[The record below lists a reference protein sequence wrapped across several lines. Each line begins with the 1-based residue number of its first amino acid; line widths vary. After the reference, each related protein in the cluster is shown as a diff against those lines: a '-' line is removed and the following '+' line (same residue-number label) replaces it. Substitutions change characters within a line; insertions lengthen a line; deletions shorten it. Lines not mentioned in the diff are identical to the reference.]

1 MKKKPSLSLLTLK
14 SSRINDIMSK
24 LTISI
29 GILSPLTHHRPPFT
43 PPHRRTNNNKQA
55 PLILLALLLLA
66 SVLLSLAFSFNTLLD
81 KDPWG
86 NTAAFT
92 RNPCKNKQPSTSTAF
107 LQAWGSSNT
116 TDRLSLLNFPYILP
130 PQQEQEQKQQN
141 EEAYMLFKL
150 GLLLSWDFNRLPPNQ
165 ALLAFQHCSQAGGD
179 GGGGGGGGGNNN
191 NKNTAATAMCYWGQA
206 YSLGPYLNAV
216 PGTGEEPWPIFSP
229 QMMQQ
234 AHEAATT
241 AYQLAQQTLHDAV
254 AEEQQEEDSSIYKKK
269 KKTTLR
275 QQLQQQVAYTK
286 AAVDRYDPTTHSPPP
301 SRHAAET
308 EYART
313 MEAIGEEYADPTAY
327 ALAAEAWLNVVPWDF
342 DVDDDKGVGG
352 GGSGGRSFYFNNS
365 NSNKLR
371 KEVVKAVELINKAL
385 NIYPD
390 HPLALH
396 LGVHIAEIGDAETK
410 EKEDSGEIAT
420 LTNTLTKSSNTP
432 SWGEMC
438 ADRLYNLHPRMG
450 HLQHMPSHVY
460 IRVGRWHDAVKVNI
474 HGAYVADVE
483 NTLGH
488 GGSGYGGS
496 HIIINNNNNNM
507 YTKSGDGSS
516 NCLNAYLPEHNLQ
529 MLVFAASMSG
539 EYEALKHW
547 AGDKMYHLRE
557 EVGEEAAW
565 PGRERTY
572 LMLEHVRRG
581 MWEEVMMTRGAKR
594 YERGPGAVPGGFE
607 YAQGVW
613 HFGRCMAAAGQAAA
627 NDDGSDGSSSVVKS
641 FLRQAKKEKQK
652 LDEIAASMPPDIHTM
667 PGRGVGIYSPGY
679 NDLMK
684 IMQLVA
690 DARLATLKKEENY
703 EEEEGGRKMTK
714 MTKMNKMMT
723 SREERWAAAA
733 MLLEEAV
740 KVEEAQGYTEPPR
753 LVGAPTRHCWGYSL
767 LQSGSNSIAVVEKA
781 VEVYEEGLRRYP
793 GDGWA
798 LLGLGQ
804 ALKKVRGREKESIAA
819 LDAADEAFKYADIK
833 PKTSC
838 PSFSL

>member
-1 MKKKPSLSLLTLK
+1 
-14 SSRINDIMSK
+14 
-24 LTISI
+24 
-29 GILSPLTHHRPPFT
+29 
-43 PPHRRTNNNKQA
+43 
-55 PLILLALLLLA
+55 
-66 SVLLSLAFSFNTLLD
+66 
-81 KDPWG
+81 
-86 NTAAFT
+86 
-92 RNPCKNKQPSTSTAF
+92 
-107 LQAWGSSNT
+107 
-116 TDRLSLLNFPYILP
+116 
-130 PQQEQEQKQQN
+130 
-141 EEAYMLFKL
+141 MLFKL

-165 ALLAFQHCSQAGGD
+165 ALLAFQHCSQAAA
-179 GGGGGGGGGNNN
+179 GGGGSSNSS
-191 NKNTAATAMCYWGQA
+191 NTAAAAMCYWGQA

-241 AYQLAQQTLHDAV
+241 AYRLAQQALHDAV
-254 AEEQQEEDSSIYKKK
+254 AEEQKEEEEEDSSIYKKK
-269 KKTTLR
+269 KNTTLR

-286 AAVDRYDPTTHSPPP
+286 AAVDRYNPTTHSPPP
-301 SRHAAET
+301 SRNAAET
-308 EYART
+308 EYGQS
-313 MEAIGEEYADPTAY
+313 MESIGDAYADPTAY
-327 ALAAEAWLNVVPWDF
+327 ALAAEAWLNIVPWDF
-342 DVDDDKGVGG
+342 DFDDDKSVG
-352 GGSGGRSFYFNNS
+352 GGSGGRSYYNNNS

-385 NIYPD
+385 YIYPE

-410 EKEDSGEIAT
+410 EKEDSRDTTTI
-420 LTNTLTKSSNTP
+420 TNTLTKSSNAT

-483 NTLGH
+483 NTLGD
-488 GGSGYGGS
+488 GGSGYGGNGS
-496 HIIINNNNNNM
+496 SVTNNNNNNSNM
-507 YTKSGDGSS
+507 YTKSGDRSS

-539 EYEALKHW
+539 EYEVLKHW
-547 AGDKMYHLRE
+547 ADDKMYHLRE

-581 MWEEVMMTRGAKR
+581 MWEEVMMTRGPKW
-594 YERGPGAVPGGFE
+594 YERGPGAAPGGFE

-613 HFGRCMAAAGQAAA
+613 HFGRCMATAGQAVA
-627 NDDGSDGSSSVVKS
+627 DDDGSSSVVQS
-641 FLRQAKKEKQK
+641 LLRQAKKERQK
-652 LDEIAASMPPDIHTM
+652 LDEIAASLPPDIHTT

-690 DARLATLKKEENY
+690 DARLATLKKEEDK
-703 EEEEGGRKMTK
+703 EEEEGGRKMNQ
-714 MTKMNKMMT
+714 MIQMMT
-723 SREERWAAAA
+723 SRKERWAAAA
-733 MLLEEAV
+733 ILLEEAV

-753 LVGAPTRHCWGYSL
+753 LVGAPTRHCWGYAL
-767 LQSGSNSIAVVEKA
+767 LQSGSNSITVVEKA

-833 PKTSC
+833 PKISC
-838 PSFSL
+838 PSLSL